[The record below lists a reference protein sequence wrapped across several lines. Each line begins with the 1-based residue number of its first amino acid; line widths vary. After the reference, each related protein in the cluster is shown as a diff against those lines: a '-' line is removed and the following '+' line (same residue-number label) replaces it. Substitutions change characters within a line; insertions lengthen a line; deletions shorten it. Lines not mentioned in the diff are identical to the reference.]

1 MRIADGLD
9 DALVGRSPKAY
20 MDPAKFKSFCHSFAD
35 YVRRP
40 GSPSEEGRNVLWLD
54 GHCSHLQDPDAL
66 DGREHLLDNNVHP
79 SFIPSKYSL
88 AVLDCGSAT

>member
-20 MDPAKFKSFCHSFAD
+20 MDPAKFNSFCHAFAD

-54 GHCSHLQDPDAL
+54 GHYSHLQDPDSL
-66 DGREHLLDNNVHP
+66 DGLEHLLDKNIQPN
-79 SFIPSKYSL
+79 FIASKNFLSST
-88 AVLDCGSAT
+88 VTV